1 MHHSLGALPMPRAY
15 SYVRFST
22 PEQSKGDSLRRQQ
35 ELSEAYAA
43 EHGLTLDTR
52 LTFHDLGVSAYKGS
66 NVERGRLGDFIEAC
80 ESGLVER
87 GSYLLVES
95 LDRISRSEVDK
106 ALRLFLSILD
116 HGIVVVTLTDGRV
129 YRTGGAD
136 VSMDLIISITVM
148 ARAHEE
154 SLTKSKRQRAAW
166 NTKRA
171 NAATKKLTARSP
183 LWLKLNADR
192 TRFDYIPKR
201 VEVVKEIINL
211 AKNGFGQLAI
221 AKMLNE
227 RGTPA
232 FSGEKNAWHSSYI
245 QKILTSKQL
254 YGEFQPGETLN
265 GKKIITGPPIDDY
278 YPAIITKDEFYSLQA
293 FRAQNAVGGGR
304 ARKGKTVPNLLS
316 GLLRCGYCGRSNMV
330 IAGAAAKRV
339 KTPEG
344 ETIRPPKKVLVCDA
358 ARRGMGCYAVQ
369 WGYNEFE
376 AAFLT
381 FCRGLSLDALLADLR
396 NDTGPQPVKL
406 EDQLHAEEQ
415 KIDDIQKNIDKLFEL
430 FFGATELTKAEVQKQ
445 LNRLTTDKTNAE
457 AAKERLL
464 IEIQQR
470 KDSGTDSKEV
480 ARLTKSLIEQ
490 MANVTDEER
499 FRVRAALAAQL
510 RRFIDMVELHGAGRL
525 VTKDF
530 IKKQTADLI
539 EAGMSKADASKYCDE
554 HYQTEPKRQGK
565 GDRGRFASRANNGRF
580 FVIKTKHGGFRVVY
594 PKFDDPTVAIV
605 EGGFNDGGPGL
616 TGEDD
621 LLPALL
627 YEIENEKK

>member
-1 MHHSLGALPMPRAY
+1 MPRAY

-43 EHGLTLDTR
+43 KHGLTLDTT

-66 NVERGRLGDFIEAC
+66 NVERGRLGDFLHAC
-80 ESGLVER
+80 DTGLVLP

-95 LDRISRSEVDK
+95 LDRLSRAEVID
-106 ALRLFLSILD
+106 AFDLFRSILKKQ
-116 HGIVVVTLTDGRV
+116 ITIVTLTDNRV
-129 YRTGGAD
+129 YSSRTTE
-136 VSMDLIISITVM
+136 MTDLIISLTVM
-148 ARAHEE
+148 SRAHDE

-166 NTKRA
+166 NNKRA
-171 NAATKKLTARSP
+171 NIGTKKLTARSP

-192 TRFDYIPKR
+192 TEFDFIPER
-201 VEVVKEIINL
+201 VEIVKEIISL

-254 YGEFQPGETLN
+254 YGEFQPGETIN
-265 GKKIITGPPIDDY
+265 GRKSISGSPIDDY
-278 YPAIITKDEFYSLQA
+278 YPAVITKDEFYSLQA

-304 ARKGKTVPNLLS
+304 ARKGTTVPNLLS

-415 KIDDIQKNIDKLFEL
+415 KIDDIQKNIDKLFDL
-430 FFGATELTKAEVQKQ
+430 FLSATELTKAEVQKQ
-445 LNRLTTDKTNAE
+445 LSRLTTDKTNAE

-470 KDSGTDSKEV
+470 KDSGTDSREV
-480 ARLTKSLIEQ
+480 ARVTKSLIEQ
-490 MANVTDEER
+490 MSSVTDEER

-510 RRFIDMVELHGAGRL
+510 RRFIDTVELHGAGRL
-525 VTKDF
+525 VTKEF
-530 IKKQTADLI
+530 IKKQKAGLI
-539 EAGMSKADASKYCDE
+539 EAGMSKAEAAKYCDE

-565 GDRGRFASRANNGRF
+565 GDRGRFASRADNGRF
-580 FVIKTKHGGFRVVY
+580 FVIRTKHGGFRVVY
-594 PKFDDPTVAIV
+594 PRFDDPTVATV
-605 EGGFNDGGPGL
+605 QGGFNDGGPGL
-616 TGEDD
+616 IGQED
-621 LLPALL
+621 LLPILL
-627 YEIENEKK
+627 NEINEGKE

>member
-1 MHHSLGALPMPRAY
+1 MPTAY

-22 PEQSKGDSLRRQQ
+22 PEQGKGDSLRRQQ
-35 ELSEAYAA
+35 ALSEAYAL
-43 EHGLTLDTR
+43 ENGLTLDTT
-52 LTFHDLGVSAYKGS
+52 LTFHDLGVSAYRGS
-66 NVERGRLGDFIEAC
+66 NVERGRLGDFLQAC
-80 ESGLVER
+80 DTGLVLP

-95 LDRISRSEVDK
+95 LDRLSRAQVME

-116 HGIVVVTLTDGRV
+116 RHITIVTLGDNRV
-129 YRTGGAD
+129 YSKGGDNA
-136 VSMDLIISITVM
+136 MDLIISITIM
-148 ARAHEE
+148 SRAHEE
-154 SLTKSKRQRAAW
+154 SLTKSRRQRAAW
-166 NTKRA
+166 NNKRV
-171 NAATKKLTARSP
+171 NIGTKKLTARCP

-192 TRFDYIPKR
+192 TEFDFIPKR
-201 VEVVKEIINL
+201 VEVVKEIISL

-232 FSGEKNAWHSSYI
+232 FSSENNAWHSSYI

-254 YGEFQPGETLN
+254 YGEFQPGETIN
-265 GKKIITGPPIDDY
+265 GKKVFTGQPIEDY
-278 YPAIITKDEFYSLQA
+278 YPAVITKDEFYSLQA

-304 ARKGKTVPNLLS
+304 ARKGRIVPNLLS

-381 FCRGLSLDALLADLR
+381 FCRGLSLDSLLADLR
-396 NDTGPQPVKL
+396 NDTGPQPVKV
-406 EDQLHAEEQ
+406 EDQLQAEEQ
-415 KIDDIQKNIDKLFEL
+415 KIADAQKAIEKIFEL
-430 FFGATELTKAEVQKQ
+430 YESGNGLTKDVVGQR
-445 LNRLTTDKTNAE
+445 LNRLTEEKANAV
-457 AAKERLL
+457 AARERLL
-464 IEIQQR
+464 KEIQQR
-470 KDSGTDSKEV
+470 KDSGTDSHEV
-480 ARLTKSLIEQ
+480 ARVTKLLIDQ
-490 MANVTDEER
+490 MASVTDEER

-510 RRFIDMVELHGAGRL
+510 RRFIDTVELHGAGGL
-525 VTKDF
+525 VTKEF
-530 IKKQTADLI
+530 IEQRKADLI
-539 EAGMSKADASKYCDE
+539 EAGVSKADAAKYCNE

-565 GDRGRFASRANNGRF
+565 GDRGRFASRADNGRF
-580 FVIKTKHGGFRVVY
+580 FVIRTKQGGFRVVY

-616 TGEDD
+616 TGQDD
-621 LLPALL
+621 LFTALL
-627 YEIENEKK
+627 NEIENEKK